1 MHILFLLVGS
11 NPLPDYTVGDYLLK
25 SERQDKNELPLPDLI
40 VLVHSEE
47 TKRFAQIL
55 KGKFKHKRREI
66 KVELIDLKDKENDP
80 KNIKNILNNFL
91 EKKNNIS
98 SLHLNFTGGKKTMSV
113 YTYMIIY
120 NYAKKN
126 EKKAIFSYLDPDKHW
141 LVLEDSRH
149 FPTDNDLR
157 RKVFLNINT
166 LLELHDMEIK
176 NQGKEKPLYKE
187 IMNEEK
193 FNEVVKYILQTIT
206 EDRKKWKSEMDK
218 FRERFSDKI
227 KTKTGKLK
235 KKTKLIEEIKKANE
249 DGIFE
254 SLFNHSFGL
263 LKNNKYDVEQA
274 EKFPSFYK
282 FVTGGWLEDLVLI
295 TLQKLQKEEK
305 IKVNDIRKNIKAKY
319 KGRETEIDIIV
330 IKGYE
335 MFLISCTT
343 DNGIGL
349 VKQKA
354 FEAIYR
360 AQQLGGEHAKVI
372 VVSLMDN
379 TRENDRDNN
388 LEELKKDLSQFDA
401 ARNAG
406 QNLIGIDEIRKELG
420 LSRQGVSLS
429 EKLISIIE
437 Q

>member
-11 NPLPDYTVGDYLLK
+11 NPLPGYIVGDYLLNNN
-25 SERQDKNELPLPDLI
+25 RQDQKELPLPDSI

-80 KNIKNILNNFL
+80 KNIKNTLNNFL

-98 SLHLNFTGGKKTMSV
+98 SLHINFTGGKKTMSV
-113 YTYMIIY
+113 YTYMFIY
-120 NYAKKN
+120 NYVKKKG
-126 EKKAIFSYLDPDKHW
+126 KKAIFSYLDPDKHW

-176 NQGKEKPLYKE
+176 NQGKDQPSYTK
-187 IMNEEK
+187 IMDEEK
-193 FNEVVKYILQTIT
+193 FNELVKHILQRIT
-206 EDRKKWKSEMDK
+206 ENKKSWKSKMDK
-218 FRERFSDKI
+218 FRKRFKY
-227 KTKTGKLK
+227 KLK
-235 KKTKLIEEIKKANE
+235 KKRKLIEEIKKANE

-254 SLFNHSFGL
+254 SLFNNSFDL
-263 LKNNKYDVEQA
+263 LKNNKYDLEQA

-282 FVTGGWLEDLVLI
+282 LVTGEWLEDLVLI
-295 TLQKLQKEEK
+295 TLQKLQNEKKINVEE
-305 IKVNDIRKNIKAKY
+305 IRKGIEAKY

-343 DNGIGL
+343 DTHIGV

-360 AQQLGGEHAKVI
+360 AQQLGGEHAKVV
-372 VVSLMDN
+372 VVSLMDASKLQ
-379 TRENDRDNN
+379 E
-388 LEELKKDLSQFDA
+388 LEKDLSQFDA

-406 QNLIGIDEIRKELG
+406 KNLIGINEIRTELN
-420 LSRQGVSLS
+420 LSKQGISLS
-429 EKLISIIE
+429 EKLENIIE

>member
-11 NPLPDYTVGDYLLK
+11 NPLPGYIVGDYLLNNN
-25 SERQDKNELPLPDLI
+25 RQDQKELPLPDSI

-80 KNIKNILNNFL
+80 KNIKNTLNNFL

-98 SLHLNFTGGKKTMSV
+98 SLHINFTGGKKTMSV
-113 YTYMIIY
+113 YTYMFIY
-120 NYAKKN
+120 NYVKKKG
-126 EKKAIFSYLDPDKHW
+126 KKAIFSYLDPDKHW

-176 NQGKEKPLYKE
+176 NQGKDQPSYTK
-187 IMNEEK
+187 IMDEEK
-193 FNEVVKYILQTIT
+193 FNELVKHILQRIT
-206 EDRKKWKSEMDK
+206 ENKKSWKSKMDK
-218 FRERFSDKI
+218 FRKRFKY
-227 KTKTGKLK
+227 KLK
-235 KKTKLIEEIKKANE
+235 KKRKLIEEIKKANE

-254 SLFNHSFGL
+254 SLFNNSFDL
-263 LKNNKYDVEQA
+263 LKNNKYDLEQA

-282 FVTGGWLEDLVLI
+282 LVTGEWLEDLVLI
-295 TLQKLQKEEK
+295 TLQKLQNEKKINVEE
-305 IKVNDIRKNIKAKY
+305 IRKGIEAKY

-343 DNGIGL
+343 DTHIGV

-360 AQQLGGEHAKVI
+360 AQQLGGEHAKVV
-372 VVSLMDN
+372 VVSLMDASKLQ
-379 TRENDRDNN
+379 E
-388 LEELKKDLSQFDA
+388 LEKDLSQFDA

-406 QNLIGIDEIRKELG
+406 KNLIGINEIRKELN
-420 LSRQGVSLS
+420 LSKQGISLS
-429 EKLISIIE
+429 EKLENIIE